1 MKKFIFILFILP
13 IFLQAQTEFSTGL
26 VFDDS
31 AYDEVALKTPLTRGD
46 YSALSSSYSLKMYCP
61 SIGNQGNYGTCV
73 GWSSGYAA
81 RTILWAKQNG
91 INSKREINEH
101 AFSPYFVY
109 RSISADYNCQDGTQ
123 IPDALNILKNKGNVL
138 HQNFV
143 SPCPSSIPSRL
154 FDEAKNN
161 TIENYTRVFTL
172 YDDEDYKIKSIKKS
186 ISEGNPVVIGMLVGA
201 SFMSCKSELWTP
213 DAAFD
218 ARYSSGGHAMCVIG
232 YDDKKYGGAVE
243 IMNSWGTDWG
253 NQGFVW
259 VKYSDFARYTKY
271 AFELIDNIAPKPIVV
286 VIPPAPK
293 PQPTP
298 KPVVVV
304 TPPTPKPQPKP
315 QPKPK
320 SETIVETIDFA
331 GDIRFLNA
339 DGSEMKANL
348 EEVRGLFLPD
358 EEKPKPT
365 NNPNNFKPDP
375 NLTTG
380 KFIAYRMQRAY
391 SEGTKFQVYLR
402 NNEPAY
408 VYAIAMDGTNKAVT
422 LFPNKKGISPALN
435 YKNNEVA
442 LPSESQFI
450 QMDNVRGTDVFCLL
464 YSKKPLDI
472 ENINRN
478 LEKESGTF
486 FQRLYKVMKNDLVP
500 RDYLRYYNQKMRFEI
515 KSNGSGFVVP
525 LVVEIP
531 HN

>member
-1 MKKFIFILFILP
+1 MKKLFFILFVCP
-13 IFLQAQTEFSTGL
+13 FFLTAQEEHGTGL
-26 VFDDS
+26 TFDDD
-31 AYDEVALKTPLTRGD
+31 AYEATELKTPLTRGD
-46 YSALSSSYSLKMYCP
+46 YFALASSCSLKMYCP
-61 SIGNQGNYGTCV
+61 SVGNQGQYGTCV

-81 RTILWAKQNG
+81 RTILWAKESG
-91 INSKREINEH
+91 TNSKSEINAH
-101 AFSPYFVY
+101 CFSPYFVY
-109 RSISADYNCQDGTQ
+109 RSISTDYSCQNGTQ

-138 HQNFV
+138 HQNFA

-154 FDEAKNN
+154 YDDAKSNK
-161 TIENYTRVFTL
+161 IENFARVFGL
-172 YDDEDYKIKSIKKS
+172 YDDEEYKIKSIKKS
-186 ISEGNPVVIGMLVGA
+186 LSEGNPVVIGMMVGA
-201 SFMSCKSELWTP
+201 SFMGCKSERWTP

-218 ARYSSGGHAMCVIG
+218 ARFPSGGHAMCVIG
-232 YDDKKYGGAVE
+232 YDDKKFGGAVE
-243 IMNSWGTDWG
+243 IINSWGTDWG

-259 VKYSDFARYTKY
+259 VKYSDFALYTKY
-271 AFELIDNIAPKPIVV
+271 AFELIDNIAPKP
-286 VIPPAPK
+286 
-293 PQPTP
+293 
-298 KPVVVV
+298 VVVV
-304 TPPTPKPQPKP
+304 TPPTPKPQPS
-315 QPKPK
+315 PKPSPIPTPPNPK
-320 SETIVETIDFA
+320 PTPKPVVETIDFA
-331 GDIRFLNA
+331 GDIRFLQA
-339 DGSEMKANL
+339 DGSEMKANI
-348 EEVRGLFLPD
+348 EEIRGLFLPD
-358 EEKPKPT
+358 EEKPKPA

-442 LPSESQFI
+442 LPSEKQFI

-486 FQRLYKVMKNDLVP
+486 FQRLYKVMKKDLVP

>member
-1 MKKFIFILFILP
+1 MKKMLFLLFAIP
-13 IFLQAQTEFSTGL
+13 FFLYAQEEHGTGL
-26 VFDDS
+26 LFDDT
-31 AYDEVALKTPLTRGD
+31 AYDAIELKTPLTRGE
-46 YSALSSSYSLKMYCP
+46 YFSLASSYSLKNYCP
-61 SIGNQGNYGTCV
+61 SVGNQGQYGTCV

-81 RTILWAKQNG
+81 RTILWAKQQNTT
-91 INSKREINEH
+91 KKTEINNH
-101 AFSPYFVY
+101 TFSPYFVY
-109 RSISADYNCQDGTQ
+109 RSISTDYNCQDGTQ

-138 HQNFV
+138 HQNFA

-154 FDEAKNN
+154 YDDAKSNK
-161 TIENYTRVFTL
+161 IENYARVFSL

-186 ISEGNPVVIGMLVGA
+186 LSEGNPIVIGMAVNP
-201 SFMSCKSELWTP
+201 SFMSCNTERWTP
-213 DAAFD
+213 TTG
-218 ARYSSGGHAMCVIG
+218 SILGGHAMCVIG
-232 YDDKKYGGAVE
+232 YDDNKYGGAVE

-253 NQGFVW
+253 NAGFVW
-259 VKYSDFARYTKY
+259 VEYSDFAQYTKY
-271 AFELIDNIAPKPIVV
+271 AFELINNIAPKPVV
-286 VIPPAPK
+286 VITPPPTPK
-293 PQPTP
+293 PTPKPDPKPVVVNPTPTP
-298 KPVVVV
+298 KPV
-304 TPPTPKPQPKP
+304 
-315 QPKPK
+315 
-320 SETIVETIDFA
+320 VETIDFA
-331 GDIRFLNA
+331 GDIRLLLA
-339 DGSEMKANL
+339 DGSEMKTNI
-348 EEVRGLFLPD
+348 EEIRGLFVPD
-358 EEKPKPT
+358 ENKPKPT

-380 KFIAYRMQRAY
+380 KFIAYRSQQAY
-391 SEGTKFQVYLR
+391 SEGTKFKVYLR

-422 LFPNKKGISPALN
+422 LFPHKKGISSALN
-435 YKNNEVA
+435 YKKNEVA
-442 LPSESQFI
+442 LPSETQFI

-478 LEKESGTF
+478 LEKENGTF